1 MGRSPSAAVRPH
13 DDRRRLGRTDVRL
26 CAARLAT
33 RGLRRGAAASES
45 AAPCKMCYLFA
56 RCGAAPSQFEC
67 IVFCSCL
74 VCTFAAGWFVSSFV
88 ALNRRHSIGLARFAL
103 PYSCQRLRELSC
115 LLFSTLC
122 FAAADPVLCPT
133 SQNHYD
139 LGRSVRCGQRM
150 PTLAVSMPRP
160 TSHIKPLVQGLN
172 KKLLFVGV
180 FLCCRRS
187 FRLLYCPGFAT
198 CLRQPGPWCS
208 AGQLFVDFRLM
219 LDHNKQV
226 VLKCLEF
233 LSRG

>member
-1 MGRSPSAAVRPH
+1 M
-13 DDRRRLGRTDVRL
+13 
-26 CAARLAT
+26 ARLQ
-33 RGLRRGAAASES
+33 SES

-56 RCGAAPSQFEC
+56 RCGAAPSQFKC
-67 IVFCSCL
+67 IVFCSCF

-88 ALNRRHSIGLARFAL
+88 ALNRRRSIGLARFAL

-122 FAAADPVLCPT
+122 LAAADPVLCPT

-150 PTLAVSMPRP
+150 PTLAVSTPDIP
-160 TSHIKPLVQGLN
+160 YQTSCAGFEQEVALCRCVLVLSPF
-172 KKLLFVGV
+172 LLG
-180 FLCCRRS
+180 CCTAQDLQHVYAS
-187 FRLLYCPGFAT
+187 LAPGA
-198 CLRQPGPWCS
+198 R

>member
-1 MGRSPSAAVRPH
+1 MASAKLVKRHASTDSLFAMRMALDGTVDHLHPQPACVGF
-13 DDRRRLGRTDVRL
+13 LRTDVRL

-56 RCGAAPSQFEC
+56 RCGAAPSQFKC
-67 IVFCSCL
+67 IVFCSCF

-88 ALNRRHSIGLARFAL
+88 ALNRRRSIGLARFAL

-122 FAAADPVLCPT
+122 LAAADPVLCPT

-150 PTLAVSMPRP
+150 PTLAVSTPDIP
-160 TSHIKPLVQGLN
+160 YQTSCAGFEQEVALCRCVLV
-172 KKLLFVGV
+172 
-180 FLCCRRS
+180 
-187 FRLLYCPGFAT
+187 
-198 CLRQPGPWCS
+198 
-208 AGQLFVDFRLM
+208 
-219 LDHNKQV
+219 
-226 VLKCLEF
+226 
-233 LSRG
+233 LSPFF